1 VFEIQQ
7 NSDTTF
13 RLYDW
18 GHIDAKTDKPRA
30 LQVDQA
36 LGCIDFA
43 DGAAGLVDPIVDAAA
58 PEREL
63 VFDCEPFRLWRLRS
77 HSPFPVGA
85 ADLPRVL
92 VCVEGAGQI
101 EHDGATYAI
110 ERGEVWLLP
119 AVVGICHFRPSD
131 AVDLLEIACPAR

>member
-1 VFEIQQ
+1 MFEIQQ

-18 GHIDAKTDKPRA
+18 GHIDTKTGKPRA

-43 DGAAGLVDPIVDAAA
+43 DGSAGLVKPAVNTAA

-63 VFDCEPFRLWRLRS
+63 VFDCEAFRLWRLRS
-77 HSPFPVGA
+77 HLPFPVGA
-85 ADLPRVL
+85 AEFPRVL
-92 VCVEGAGQI
+92 VCIQGAGQI
-101 EHDGATYAI
+101 EHDDATYPI

-119 AVVGICHFRPSD
+119 AIVGIRQFQPYD
-131 AVDLLEIACPAR
+131 AVDLLEISCPA